1 MTAAF
6 ILVVDDDQDI
16 RETVVEVLAD
26 EGYEVIGASDGA
38 EALRVMRA
46 ASSLPALIFLDLM
59 MPGMSGADFL
69 VAQRADPALVA
80 APVVLISAD
89 ADLAVKAANLGVT
102 EFLRKPVR
110 LKVLLETAQRLSGVD
125 ARRTVS
131 G

>member
-110 LKVLLETAQRLSGVD
+110 LKVLLETAQRLSGVE